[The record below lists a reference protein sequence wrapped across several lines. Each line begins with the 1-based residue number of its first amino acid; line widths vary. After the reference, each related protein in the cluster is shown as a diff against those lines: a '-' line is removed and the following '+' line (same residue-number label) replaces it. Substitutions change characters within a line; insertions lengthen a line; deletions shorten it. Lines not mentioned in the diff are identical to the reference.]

1 MAGKLSPSMPG
12 LAALL
17 RRRPLL
23 TSAFIIAAVLT
34 AVFLAKAIFF
44 YTYWTDHRQQAV
56 ARWMTPDYIARA
68 WKLDIEDIEERLDL
82 DDRELTR
89 RPIAR
94 IARQRGDNPLEYIEA
109 IEELI
114 TEEYGD
120 RPS

>member
-1 MAGKLSPSMPG
+1 MSPSIPG

-34 AVFLAKAIFF
+34 TIFFAKAIFH
-44 YTYWTDHRQQAV
+44 YTYWTDHRQQSV

-68 WKLDIEDIEERLDL
+68 WKLDIEDIEELLDL
-82 DDRELTR
+82 DDGELTR
-89 RPIAR
+89 KPIAR
-94 IARQRGDNPLEYIEA
+94 IALQRGDNPLEYIEA
-109 IEELI
+109 VEELI